1 MSVAR
6 GTEADHRGRRRTVG
20 SEGAVAGRNPRPSV
34 STLPPSRACALWS
47 VTPPV
52 VPSRRAKPGG
62 WRGLRDEWRPR
73 SESRDTRPPP
83 SRPESSGLRSPHVPP
98 SRSDRVAP
106 LRGSRLRRVR
116 EEMRDGWNGKTEAGR
131 NGVWWASL
139 VRSLRERLRREWN
152 GRRRAVKGTER
163 TKRESNGVRRG
174 PRDSILFTLNLFI
187 PHAFV
192 IFILFVFHL
201 LRLVQ
206 GKLYRY
212 SPRLIENLPKAGINL
227 GFSFFICRTFIIG
240 GFY

>member
-1 MSVAR
+1 MTREQGCTGSYRSNRQSLSVFHSCPC
-6 GTEADHRGRRRTVG
+6 GLL
-20 SEGAVAGRNPRPSV
+20 PV
-34 STLPPSRACALWS
+34 SS
-47 VTPPV
+47 
-52 VPSRRAKPGG
+52 
-62 WRGLRDEWRPR
+62 
-73 SESRDTRPPP
+73 
-83 SRPESSGLRSPHVPP
+83 RSPLTGDDEGTGEGTMSREGQGPFQP
-98 SRSDRVAP
+98 SFPRIVS
-106 LRGSRLRRVR
+106 SH
-116 EEMRDGWNGKTEAGR
+116 
-131 NGVWWASL
+131 ASL
-139 VRSLRERLRREWN
+139 SSHPEGSPHDR
-152 GRRRAVKGTER
+152 TER

>member
-1 MSVAR
+1 MV
-6 GTEADHRGRRRTVG
+6 TEVVKDDGRPYRRYETRTIRKELSPEVIDGVRLIISFFTSPPHR
-20 SEGAVAGRNPRPSV
+20 VAGPKG
-34 STLPPSRACALWS
+34 RACNERREPERAERPNQGTAGRADEEKATRS
-47 VTPPV
+47 EPQPPV
-52 VPSRRAKPGG
+52 PTVR
-62 WRGLRDEWRPR
+62 L
-73 SESRDTRPPP
+73 T
-83 SRPESSGLRSPHVPP
+83 
-98 SRSDRVAP
+98 P
-106 LRGSRLRRVR
+106 LSRLTRRVR
-116 EEMRDGWNGKTEAGR
+116 LTIGPND
-131 NGVWWASL
+131 
-139 VRSLRERLRREWN
+139 
-152 GRRRAVKGTER
+152 